1 MELNLPAMLQ
11 TAIQVENKRWYDHAY
26 AMQPEERLRRAYV
39 VAQTAM
45 SQLIDLTGQTALA
58 HQNAADSKSV
68 LTAYVAVVDAFF
80 QIAARQSWSQLIVM
94 TPDEQVAITQKR
106 PAKSLN
112 QQALAVQQFLLHS
125 YFDRQQAAFKHAWHL
140 VLKWGLVD
148 LAVDAKLLEAAF
160 LKTDR

>member
-1 MELNLPAMLQ
+1 
-11 TAIQVENKRWYDHAY
+11 
-26 AMQPEERLRRAYV
+26 
-39 VAQTAM
+39 
-45 SQLIDLTGQTALA
+45 
-58 HQNAADSKSV
+58 
-68 LTAYVAVVDAFF
+68 
-80 QIAARQSWSQLIVM
+80 M

-148 LAVDAKLLEAAF
+148 LAVDARLLETAF
-160 LKTDR
+160 